1 MYQHER
7 INTIIAWAM
16 GAFSFIIY
24 MLTTAP
30 VVAFWDNGEFIAVGY
45 TLGVGHPPGSPV
57 YTLLSRLFGLLPFP
71 NVAQAINFTSVV
83 AGAAAIIF
91 FYLAIAKMAKR
102 WEGEITSFAD
112 GLPTYVSGI
121 TASLFIAF
129 SFSYWENALE
139 AEVYAW
145 NVLVMAAT
153 LWLVLRW
160 SELAGPPRPRRH
172 LYLVFYFLALGI
184 GIHMGSL
191 LWAPGFLVFM
201 ILFER
206 SYIGSVLLAVPY
218 AMGFFLMSKGMP
230 WWHAPMAMWIL
241 GTVQAAYFALPQL
254 WPKPQKVGRRAKEKT
269 NDHPVAPWFMPALVV
284 LAIIA
289 LVEALTWNATSDQ
302 PVAPSAFLSI
312 AISGA
317 ALWGFTKL
325 VTNGTIERPQTPARA
340 LLAALA
346 LTFLA
351 LTIHAYLMI
360 RARLEPAI
368 NESEPKTLKAVLEV
382 MRRAQYEPMRFFP
395 RRTPFPNQFRIVG
408 GYHAQQF
415 TSSGNLVAILAP
427 YALALWGLIVHARKD
442 RRTFTMMLIGWL
454 MASLGLLMYLNVSDH
469 EVRSREYFWVPSY
482 VGLAI
487 WMGIGS
493 GAIVQWAKDIGK
505 TWKYILAAAVI
516 IFACLPLVSNYYISD
531 RSGNDI
537 AHNYGMNIL
546 SYLEEDAILI
556 TNGDNDTFPLWY
568 LQQVEGVRPD
578 VDIVNLSL
586 SQINWHLK
594 QIKQAGVPLSF
605 TYEQIAQMHPYWT
618 RDPETNE
625 LTLVTLKDMAIH
637 DIIRTNNWERPVY
650 FAVTVD
656 DFMGY
661 YENLKLEGMV
671 FRLTQETGR
680 HMVDVERTYENVFE
694 NYDYTSIVDVE
705 DNWRVVNEVYKT
717 GPTARLITN
726 YAAGFSRLGFVAMQ
740 DPEQTDEAIR
750 LYTLALKFAPNYGP
764 ALNGLVAI
772 YAARL
777 LQPHMALPFAERLVE
792 SQPELIEAWVR
803 YGGVHLMIAEG
814 YARQNQSDEAQPH
827 FEEAVEA
834 YEYVLG
840 REPERLDVYAALMT
854 AYQYLGMADRVSN
867 LMEMWQ
873 MYGPA
878 DGGGDAGGA
887 ATGQ

>member
-7 INTIIAWAM
+7 TNTIIAWAL
-16 GAFSFIIY
+16 GAFAFIVY
-24 MLTTAP
+24 MMTTAP

-45 TLGVGHPPGSPV
+45 ILGVGHPPGSPV
-57 YTLLSRLFGLLPFP
+57 FTLLTRLFGLLPFP
-71 NVAQAINFTSVV
+71 NVAQAVNFTSVV
-83 AGAAAIIF
+83 AGAAAIFF

-102 WEGEITSFAD
+102 WEGEIKSFSD
-112 GLPTYVSGI
+112 GIPTYVAGI
-121 TASLFIAF
+121 TACLFIAF

-201 ILFER
+201 IIFER
-206 SYIGSVLLAVPY
+206 SYIGSLLLAVPF
-218 AMGFFLMSKGMP
+218 AMGFFLMSKGMA
-230 WWHAPMAMWIL
+230 WWHAPATLWAMGFAQTAFFALPRLWPEHKKIGRRVKEKILGPPIPSWVTIATAIL
-241 GTVQAAYFALPQL
+241 GTLAVIESGTWHGSPGAGWALFAVALSAA
-254 WPKPQKVGRRAKEKT
+254 G
-269 NDHPVAPWFMPALVV
+269 
-284 LAIIA
+284 
-289 LVEALTWNATSDQ
+289 
-302 PVAPSAFLSI
+302 
-312 AISGA
+312 
-317 ALWGFTKL
+317 LWGFITL
-325 VTNGTIERPQTPARA
+325 IRRGTIQEPQTPARA
-340 LLAALA
+340 LLAALL

-351 LTIHAYLMI
+351 LTVHAYLLI

-368 NESEPKTLKAVLEV
+368 NESEPKTVKAVLEV

-395 RRTPFPNQFRIVG
+395 RRTPFPNQFRIVS

-415 TSSGNLVAILAP
+415 TSSKNLIAILAP
-427 YALALWGLIVHARKD
+427 FALALWGLIVHAKRD
-442 RRTFTMMLIGWL
+442 RRTFAMMFIGWL
-454 MASLGLLMYLNVSDH
+454 MASLGLLMYLNISDH

-493 GAIVQWAKDIGK
+493 GAIVQWAKDVGK
-505 TWKYILAAAVI
+505 AWRNVLAIAI
-516 IFACLPLVSNYYISD
+516 IVFALLPLVSNYHIND
-531 RSGNDI
+531 RSNNYI

-546 SYLEEDAILI
+546 QYLDEDAILI

-568 LQQVEGVRPD
+568 LQQVEGVRLD

-594 QIKQAGVPLSF
+594 QIKQAGVPISF
-605 TYEQIAQMHPYWT
+605 TFDQIEQMHPYWT

-625 LTLVTLKDMAIH
+625 LTLVTLKDIAIH
-637 DIIRTNNWERPVY
+637 DIIRTNNFERPVY

-661 YENLKLEGMV
+661 YDNLQLEGMV
-671 FRLTQETGR
+671 FKLTQETGR
-680 HMVDVERTYENVFE
+680 HMVDIERTYENVFE
-694 NYDYTSIVDVE
+694 NYDYSSIVDVE
-705 DNWRVVNEVYKT
+705 DNWRVMDEVYKT

-750 LYTLALKFAPNYGP
+750 LYTIALKFAPNYGP

-777 LQPHMALPFAERLVE
+777 LQPHLALPFAERLVA

-814 YARQNQSDEAQPH
+814 LARQNQNEEATPH

-834 YEYVLG
+834 YEHVLA
-840 REPERLDVYAALMT
+840 REPERYDVYAALMT
-854 AYQYLGMADRVSN
+854 AYQQLGMADRVNN

-873 MYGPA
+873 MYGPDNGA
-878 DGGGDAGGA
+878 QPGGA
-887 ATGQ
+887 APQQ

>member
-7 INTIIAWAM
+7 TNTIIAWVM
-16 GAFSFIIY
+16 GAFSFIVY
-24 MLTTAP
+24 MMTTAP

-45 TLGVGHPPGSPV
+45 ILGVGHPPGSPV

-83 AGAAAIIF
+83 AGAAAIFF
-91 FYLAIAKMAKR
+91 FYLAIAKIAKR

-112 GLPTYVSGI
+112 GIPTYVAGI
-121 TASLFIAF
+121 TACLFIAF
-129 SFSYWENALE
+129 SFSFWENALE

-145 NVLVMAAT
+145 NVLVMAVT

-201 ILFER
+201 IIFER
-206 SYIGSVLLAVPY
+206 SYLGSVLLAVPF

-230 WWHAPMAMWIL
+230 WWHAPMTLWVL
-241 GTVQAAYFALPQL
+241 GLVQAVYFAYPRL
-254 WPKPQKVGRRAKEKT
+254 WPKPERTARRGKDKGKQKEQG
-269 NDHPVAPWFMPALVV
+269 APIAGWLTMVLAVLGLVV
-284 LAIIA
+284 VI
-289 LVEALTWNATSDQ
+289 EGLTWTS
-302 PVAPSAFLSI
+302 PGSNGAAL
-312 AISGA
+312 ISVVVTGV
-317 ALWGFTKL
+317 ALWGFDKL
-325 VTNGTIERPQTPARA
+325 VARGTIARPETPARA

-351 LTIHAYLMI
+351 LSVHAYLLI

-368 NESEPKTLKAVLEV
+368 NESEPKTVKAVLEV

-395 RRTPFPNQFRIVG
+395 RRTPFPNQFKIVG

-415 TSSGNLVAILAP
+415 TSSGNILAILAP
-427 YALALWGLIVHARKD
+427 YLLSLWGLITHARKD
-442 RRTFTMMLIGWL
+442 KRTFIMMLIGWL

-493 GAIVQWAKDIGK
+493 GAIVQWAKDLGK
-505 TWKYILAAAVI
+505 AWRNILVVAVI
-516 IFACLPLVSNYYISD
+516 AFALLPLLSNYRISD
-531 RSGNDI
+531 RSNNYI

-568 LQQVEGVRPD
+568 LQQVEGVRLD

-586 SQINWHLK
+586 AQINWHLK
-594 QIKQAGVPLSF
+594 QIKQEGVPLSF
-605 TYEQIAQMHPYWT
+605 TYEQIEQMHPYWT

-625 LTLVTLKDMAIH
+625 LQLVTLKDIAIH
-637 DIIRTNNWERPVY
+637 DIIRTNNWERPIY

-661 YENLKLEGMV
+661 YDNLKLEGMV

-705 DNWRVVNEVYKT
+705 DNWRVVHEVYKS

-750 LYTLALKFAPNYGP
+750 LYTLALKFAPDYGP

-777 LQPHMALPFAERLVE
+777 IQPHMALPFAERLVE
-792 SQPELIEAWVR
+792 SQPELVEGWVR

-814 YARQNQSDEAQPH
+814 YQRQNQVEEARPH
-827 FEEAVEA
+827 FEEAVDA
-834 YEYVLG
+834 YEYVLS
-840 REPERLDVYAALMT
+840 RDPERIDVYAALMT
-854 AYQYLGMADRVSN
+854 AYQHLGMADRVNN

-873 MYGPA
+873 MYGP
-878 DGGGDAGGA
+878 GA
-887 ATGQ
+887 AGESGEAPPDQ

>member
-7 INTIIAWAM
+7 TNTIIAWAL
-16 GAFSFIIY
+16 GAFTFIVY
-24 MLTTAP
+24 MMTTAP

-45 TLGVGHPPGSPV
+45 ILGVGHPPGSPV

-71 NVAQAINFTSVV
+71 NVAQAVNFTSVV
-83 AGAAAIIF
+83 AGAAAIF
-91 FYLAIAKMAKR
+91 FFSLAIAKIARR
-102 WEGEITSFAD
+102 WEGEIKSFGD
-112 GLPTYVSGI
+112 GLPTYVTCI
-121 TASLFIAF
+121 TSCLFIAF

-145 NVLVMAAT
+145 NVLVMAVT

-206 SYIGSVLLAVPY
+206 SYIGSLLLAAPF

-230 WWHAPMAMWIL
+230 WWHAPMALWVL
-241 GTVQAAYFALPQL
+241 GFVQTGYFALPKL
-254 WPKPQKVGRRAKEKT
+254 WPERKKVGRRAKEAPK
-269 NDHPVAPWFMPALVV
+269 DFPVATWFMPAMVV
-284 LAIIA
+284 LAIVVLA
-289 LVEALTWNATSDQ
+289 EGLTWSTTSEQ
-302 PVAPSAFLSI
+302 SVALSTFMSI
-312 AISGA
+312 IISGV

-325 VTNGTIERPQTPARA
+325 AANGTIERPQTPARA
-340 LLAALA
+340 LLAAL
-346 LTFLA
+346 LLSFLA
-351 LTIHAYLMI
+351 LTIHAYLLI

-368 NESEPKTLKAVLEV
+368 NESEPKTIKAVLEV

-395 RRTPFPNQFRIVG
+395 RRTPFPNQFRIVS

-415 TSSGNLVAILAP
+415 TSSKNLVAILAP
-427 YALALWGLIVHARKD
+427 FALAVWGLIAHAKRD
-442 RRTFTMMLIGWL
+442 RRTFAMMLIGWL

-493 GAIVQWAKDIGK
+493 GAIVHWAKEVGK
-505 TWKYILAAAVI
+505 VWRNVLAVAVI
-516 IFACLPLVSNYYISD
+516 VFALLPLVSNYQISN
-531 RSGNDI
+531 RSNNYI

-546 SYLEEDAILI
+546 QYLDEDAILI

-594 QIKQAGVPLSF
+594 QVKQEGVPISF
-605 TYEQIAQMHPYWT
+605 TFEQIDQMRPYWT

-625 LTLVTLKDMAIH
+625 LTLVTLKDIAIH
-637 DIIRTNNWERPVY
+637 DIIRTNNFERPVY

-661 YENLKLEGMV
+661 YDNLKLEGMV

-694 NYDYTSIVDVE
+694 NYDYSSIVDVE
-705 DNWRVVNEVYKT
+705 DNWRVMHEVYKT

-750 LYTLALKFAPNYGP
+750 LYTIALKFAPNYGP

-777 LQPHMALPFAERLVE
+777 LQPNLALPFAERLVE
-792 SQPELIEAWVR
+792 SQPELVEGWVR
-803 YGGVHLMIAEG
+803 YGGVHLMIAEAL
-814 YARQNQSDEAQPH
+814 ARQNQADEARPH

-834 YEYVLG
+834 YEYVLA
-840 REPERLDVYAALMT
+840 REPERYDVYAALMT
-854 AYQYLGMADRVSN
+854 AYQQLGMADRVNN

-873 MYGPA
+873 MYGPEGT
-878 DGGGDAGGA
+878 GGGGEVAP
-887 ATGQ
+887 QQ